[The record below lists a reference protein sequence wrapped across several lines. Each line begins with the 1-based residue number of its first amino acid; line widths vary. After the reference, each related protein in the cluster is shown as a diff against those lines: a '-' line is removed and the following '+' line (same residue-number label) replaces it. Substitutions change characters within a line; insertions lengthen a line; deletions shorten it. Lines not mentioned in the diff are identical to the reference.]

1 MLNRHLL
8 AYLPVYLAQAL
19 VGFGSVVVFTRLLS
33 PEAYGQYMLV
43 LTGSALISTLIF
55 TWLDAAV
62 ARYHARAAARGRLGG
77 HLFTALT
84 LFALIAAPL
93 LAVGVLLLF
102 VLDLGPSL
110 KTACTYALA
119 YMLLRAGVMIALETR
134 RAAGE
139 AWRYSLLETFS
150 LAGGFAFGAALTL
163 FTDLGSAGPLAGL
176 ALASGLALVFDLP
189 ALARKAR
196 KDRAHRAR
204 ITAFFAYGGP
214 IAFSLI
220 FEQLLTSGDRFLIV
234 AYLGEAAT
242 GAYAAGYALAD
253 RSLSI
258 IFLWLGMTT
267 GPLLISALEHD
278 GRDAAQKVARQ
289 TGALMGAIG
298 FPAAAGLALV
308 SPDLARLMIGE
319 ELAATAASIVPLIA
333 LSGLMNGVMTHYF
346 HTAYTLGRRTGS
358 MALIMTGSAV
368 LNLVLNAALI
378 PLLGLHGAAW
388 ATVAAYGVALIACV
402 FHGRTIFPMPIPTVE
417 WSKAAIAT
425 AGMSAGVLVAPSI
438 DLVLADLALQIGAG
452 VLAYAVLMLAL
463 DGLGVRGWIRDKVM
477 ARLQRRAAA

>member
-33 PEAYGQYMLV
+33 PDAYGQYMLV

-62 ARYHARAAARGRLGG
+62 ARYHARAASRGRLGG

-93 LAVGVLLLF
+93 LAVGVILLF
-102 VLDLGPSL
+102 VLDLAPSL

-150 LAGGFAFGAALTL
+150 LAGGFAFGSALTL
-163 FTDLGSAGPLAGL
+163 LTDLGSAGPLAGL

-220 FEQLLTSGDRFLIV
+220 FEQLLTSGDRFLIA

-278 GRDAAQKVARQ
+278 GRDAAQSVARQ

-402 FHGRTIFPMPIPTVE
+402 FHGRTIFPMPIPFVE

-425 AGMSAGVLVAPSI
+425 AGMCAGVLVAPSSGF
-438 DLVLADLALQIGAG
+438 VLADLALQIGAG
-452 VLAYAVLMLAL
+452 VLVYAILMLAL

>member
-102 VLDLGPSL
+102 VLDLGQSL

-220 FEQLLTSGDRFLIV
+220 FEQLLTSGDRFLI
-234 AYLGEAAT
+234 AAFLGEAAT

-267 GPLLISALEHD
+267 GPLLISALEHE
-278 GRDAAQKVARQ
+278 GRKAAQSVARQ
-289 TGALMGAIG
+289 TAALMGAIG

-402 FHGRTIFPMPIPTVE
+402 FHGRTIFPMPIPVVE
-417 WSKAAIAT
+417 WSKAVLAT
-425 AGMSAGVLVAPSI
+425 AGMSAGVLAAPSSGF
-438 DLVLADLALQIGAG
+438 VLTDLALQIGAG
-452 VLAYAVLMLAL
+452 VLVYAIIMLAL
-463 DGLGVRGWIRDKVM
+463 DGLGVRGWIRDKIR
-477 ARLQRRAAA
+477 ARLGRGAAA

>member
-62 ARYHARAAARGRLGG
+62 ARYHARAASRGRLGG

-93 LAVGVLLLF
+93 LAVGVILLF

-220 FEQLLTSGDRFLIV
+220 FEQLLTSGDRFLIA

-278 GRDAAQKVARQ
+278 GRDAAQSVARQ

-308 SPDLARLMIGE
+308 SPNLAHLMIGE

-402 FHGRTIFPMPIPTVE
+402 FHGRTIFPMPIPVVE
-417 WSKAAIAT
+417 WSKAALAT
-425 AGMSAGVLVAPSI
+425 AGMSAGVLVAPSSGF
-438 DLVLADLALQIGAG
+438 VLADLALQIGAG
-452 VLAYAVLMLAL
+452 VLVYALIMLAL

-477 ARLQRRAAA
+477 ARLGRGAAA